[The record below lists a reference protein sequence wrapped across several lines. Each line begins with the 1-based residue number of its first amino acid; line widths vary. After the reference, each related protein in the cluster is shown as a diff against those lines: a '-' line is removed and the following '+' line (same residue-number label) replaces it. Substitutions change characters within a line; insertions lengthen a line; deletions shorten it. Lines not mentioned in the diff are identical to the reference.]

1 MRKIAL
7 LVGNDEYDIESAKLN
22 CAVNDADALAQKLQ
36 DLDFDV
42 EVLRN
47 TSYTDMGVG
56 IASFKRNLCNYEVG
70 LFFFAGH
77 GFQFDG
83 NNYLAMID
91 TSFVDEGSA
100 RYTSFPLNDAIN
112 AMESSDLAI
121 KILVI
126 DACRQGGFGG
136 TRGMSRGLAPVF
148 APKGT
153 LIAFA
158 TSPGQAAKEANN
170 HGFFTSAILQHI
182 GVPNLKVEEVFKR
195 VRNSVYVM
203 SAGTQITWEHTSLMG
218 DFTFNAMKCKHLDED
233 YSRYA
238 LADCEYECLPDSK
251 CFDWIKAAK
260 SYNYNIQNPIIGELL
275 RFRRELLKED
285 INDLFVLGR
294 NLYQAS
300 INAFYITNFFDDL
313 HNNLKLFDKGI
324 VKHILNGMA
333 YEIYFNKNGKLRKHF
348 KTHKYKVV
356 LQELLSAE
364 HIESRNFIAN
374 KLSEYSQK
382 VVYIPGGEI
391 IELEVHLTEYEE
403 EYVEE
408 RLYCPEKILLGDINV
423 MYNSEGVEWYKDFN
437 WYGSI
442 NGNLSTLI
450 ECIREEIVASQ
461 RGLKIS
467 YKTNDCFDEETSQ
480 ITIPRDFQLLRYTN

>member
-7 LVGNDEYDIESAKLN
+7 LVGNNEYEMESAKLN

-182 GVPNLKVEEVFKR
+182 GVPNLKVEEVFKL
-195 VRNSVYVM
+195 
-203 SAGTQITWEHTSLMG
+203 SL
-218 DFTFNAMKCKHLDED
+218 
-233 YSRYA
+233 
-238 LADCEYECLPDSK
+238 
-251 CFDWIKAAK
+251 I
-260 SYNYNIQNPIIGELL
+260 
-275 RFRRELLKED
+275 
-285 INDLFVLGR
+285 
-294 NLYQAS
+294 
-300 INAFYITNFFDDL
+300 
-313 HNNLKLFDKGI
+313 
-324 VKHILNGMA
+324 HI
-333 YEIYFNKNGKLRKHF
+333 
-348 KTHKYKVV
+348 
-356 LQELLSAE
+356 
-364 HIESRNFIAN
+364 
-374 KLSEYSQK
+374 
-382 VVYIPGGEI
+382 
-391 IELEVHLTEYEE
+391 
-403 EYVEE
+403 
-408 RLYCPEKILLGDINV
+408 
-423 MYNSEGVEWYKDFN
+423 
-437 WYGSI
+437 
-442 NGNLSTLI
+442 
-450 ECIREEIVASQ
+450 
-461 RGLKIS
+461 
-467 YKTNDCFDEETSQ
+467 
-480 ITIPRDFQLLRYTN
+480 